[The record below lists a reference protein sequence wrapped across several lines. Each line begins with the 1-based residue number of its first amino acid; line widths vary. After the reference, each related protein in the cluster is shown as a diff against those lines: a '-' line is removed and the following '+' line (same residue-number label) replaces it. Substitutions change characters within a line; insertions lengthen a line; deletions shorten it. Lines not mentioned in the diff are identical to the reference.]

1 MIQFLQDRKSKEDED
16 KNQNEIQKMIK
27 EKKEQA
33 LQYGHKIP
41 EAELKNSVIRERM
54 DERQKKID
62 MLKLQVDKVEWK
74 QIIRFFSFMK
84 QNSFEQLE
92 HKMFLTE
99 QSIRMTLSKYF
110 GHKTDL
116 LNKRFYYVLSGGK
129 SFQRIFLDDFLE
141 NFYMPLFESQDSF
154 DRAKFMFRLMDFDN
168 DGYLHASDMI

>member
-16 KNQNEIQKMIK
+16 KNQNEIQKLIK

-84 QNSFEQLE
+84 
-92 HKMFLTE
+92 
-99 QSIRMTLSKYF
+99 
-110 GHKTDL
+110 
-116 LNKRFYYVLSGGK
+116 
-129 SFQRIFLDDFLE
+129 
-141 NFYMPLFESQDSF
+141 
-154 DRAKFMFRLMDFDN
+154 
-168 DGYLHASDMI
+168 